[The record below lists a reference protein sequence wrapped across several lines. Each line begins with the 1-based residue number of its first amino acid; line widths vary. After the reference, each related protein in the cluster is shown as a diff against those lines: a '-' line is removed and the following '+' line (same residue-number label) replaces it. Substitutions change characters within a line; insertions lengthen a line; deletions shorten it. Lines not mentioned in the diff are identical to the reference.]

1 MRVGF
6 IGLGVMGAN
15 MARHLATAGQLTSIW
30 NRTRSTAEKLAAELG
45 VSVAAD
51 PAALAQDCDVIFTCV
66 SADKDILEVI
76 DTMAPVLTDRHTVI
90 DTSTV
95 GADTA
100 EEIGKRLAATGTDF
114 LDAPLTGGSEGA
126 EAGTLVVMVGGDA
139 AVLERMRPVL
149 EPFSSRISYFG
160 ATGNGQRAK
169 AVNQVI
175 VAGVVQAVSDG
186 LSFAAASGLDTDE
199 LLPVLIGGAAGS
211 RLLERRGARLLADDF
226 APGFKLALH
235 HKDLL
240 LCQRLLKGLDVSLPT
255 VEMTIKHYER
265 LMADGHGE
273 EDITALYRL
282 KKALFENGNQRSL

>member
-15 MARHLATAGQLTSIW
+15 MARHLAAAGQLSCIW
-30 NRTRSTAEKLAAELG
+30 NRTRATADELGQAIGVPVADSPAELAKA
-45 VSVAAD
+45 S
-51 PAALAQDCDVIFTCV
+51 DVIITCV
-66 SADKDILEVI
+66 SADKDILEII
-76 DTMAPVLTDRHTVI
+76 DSIAPVLDDRHTVI

-100 EEIGKRLAATGTDF
+100 EIIGERLAQTGTAF

-126 EAGTLVVMVGGDA
+126 EAGTLVVMVGGEA
-139 AVLERMRPVL
+139 AVLEAMRPVL
-149 EPFSSRISYFG
+149 EPFASRISHFG
-160 ATGNGQRAK
+160 PVGNGQRAK

-175 VAGVVQAVSDG
+175 VAGVVQAISDG

-199 LLPVLIGGAAGS
+199 LLPVLVGGAASS
-211 RLLERRGARLLADDF
+211 RLLERRGARLLDEDF
-226 APGFKLALH
+226 APGFKMALH

-265 LMADGHGE
+265 LMAEGYGE
-273 EDITALYRL
+273 EDVTALYRL
-282 KKALFENGNQRSL
+282 KKSLFETGNQRSL

>member
-15 MARHLATAGQLTSIW
+15 MATHLADAEQLTTIW
-30 NRTRSTAEKLAAELG
+30 NRTRATADELG
-45 VSVAAD
+45 QALGVPVAD
-51 PAALAQDCDVIFTCV
+51 SPAALAETCDVIITCV
-66 SADKDILEVI
+66 SADKDILEII
-76 DTMAPVLTDRHTVI
+76 DAIAPVLTDQHTVI

-100 EEIGKRLAATGTDF
+100 EIIGERLAKTGTAF

-139 AVLERMRPVL
+139 EVLNAMRPAL

-160 ATGNGQRAK
+160 PIGNGQRAK

-175 VAGVVQAVSDG
+175 VAGIVQAGSDG

-211 RLLERRGARLLADDF
+211 RLLERRGARLLEDDF

-265 LMADGHGE
+265 LMADGYGE

-282 KKALFENGNQRSL
+282 KRALFENGNQRSL

>member
-15 MARHLATAGQLTSIW
+15 MARHLADAGQLSCIW
-30 NRTRSTAEKLAAELG
+30 NRTRATADELGQAIGVPVADSPAELAQ
-45 VSVAAD
+45 VS
-51 PAALAQDCDVIFTCV
+51 DVIITCV
-66 SADKDILEVI
+66 SADKDILEII
-76 DTMAPVLTDRHTVI
+76 DSITPVLSDRHTVI

-100 EEIGKRLAATGTDF
+100 EVIGERLAKTGTAF

-126 EAGTLVVMVGGDA
+126 EAGTLVVMVGGER
-139 AVLERMRPVL
+139 AVLDAMRPVL
-149 EPFSSRISYFG
+149 EPFASRISHFG
-160 ATGNGQRAK
+160 PVGNGQRAK

-175 VAGVVQAVSDG
+175 VAGVVQAISDG

-199 LLPVLIGGAAGS
+199 LLPVLVGGAASS
-211 RLLERRGARLLADDF
+211 RLLERRGARLLEEDF
-226 APGFKLALH
+226 APGFKMALH

-265 LMADGHGE
+265 LMAQGYGE

-282 KKALFENGNQRSL
+282 KKSLFETGNQRSL